1 MPKVKRA
8 IKIWFFANNFFHRR
22 GTPPN
27 IPPKWKEGVA
37 AHLLMVWLFQK
48 KLKIMCHFV
57 PKFEKVPI
65 SDVLA
70 YISVC
75 LVGTSA
81 CNSSYER
88 ACQDGQFDVFG
99 FGFGRGCD
107 VIATSQWR
115 I

>member
-1 MPKVKRA
+1 M
-8 IKIWFFANNFFHRR
+8 
-22 GTPPN
+22 
-27 IPPKWKEGVA
+27 

-57 PKFEKVPI
+57 PKFENVPI
-65 SDVLA
+65 SYVLA

-88 ACQDGQFDVFG
+88 ACHDGQFHVFG

-107 VIATSQWR
+107 VIVTSQWG

>member
-81 CNSSYER
+81 CISSYER
-88 ACQDGQFDVFG
+88 ACQDGQFDVLG
-99 FGFGRGCD
+99 F
-107 VIATSQWR
+107 
-115 I
+115 